1 MSCSASSLAPVRDLT
16 KIFVLPSLV
25 VRIILNSAASLSNKE
40 SLFSLS
46 VKFKNQSYQKFQ
58 FLTNYFVFSFNL
70 MEKLKSDYWKINT
83 LPFYNEYHFSH
94 IENNSINDVKVAMV

>member
-25 VRIILNSAASLSNKE
+25 VRIILNSAALLSNKE

-46 VKFKNQSYQKFQ
+46 VKFKKENQ
-58 FLTNYFVFSFNL
+58 LLFSDSA
-70 MEKLKSDYWKINT
+70 E
-83 LPFYNEYHFSH
+83 
-94 IENNSINDVKVAMV
+94 